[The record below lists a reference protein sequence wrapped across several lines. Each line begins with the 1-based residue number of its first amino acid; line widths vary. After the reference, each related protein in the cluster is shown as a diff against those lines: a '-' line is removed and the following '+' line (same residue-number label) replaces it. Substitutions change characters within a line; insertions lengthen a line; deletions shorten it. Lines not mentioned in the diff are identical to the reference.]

1 LEIEGGNLVQAG
13 WKPGIS
19 KYAALLGILC
29 CLFWVGITGSNY
41 PALATVQGPEQII
54 LTWTDDP
61 ASTQTVTWLSPDT
74 TASQLQYMPAVDF
87 NGDFPNAS
95 IIEAQMSPFGSSN
108 YRYQAHITGLTAD
121 TSYVYRVGSAEAWS
135 ETLSFTTAADSDT
148 FSFLYLGDVQEG
160 YEEWEDLLDF
170 IKQNHPQIKF
180 SLLGGDLANNDNE
193 WGQFLTAA
201 SPYFSQ
207 VPMMPTLGNHDGYMY
222 LNFFS
227 LPGNG
232 PEGLKKEF
240 YSFDY
245 GNAHFV
251 VLNSGNNTSP
261 EAKEWLKTDLQN
273 TSQTW
278 KFAMFHYPAYPAFD
292 DNKTIDESI
301 CENWVPILE
310 ANGVDMVF
318 VGHQHQYMRT
328 YPIYQGE
335 TQTGVESYG
344 IVYIM
349 GNSGSKH
356 YGAGAGFPY
365 IDCQETGSNYQL
377 IEIEGEVLTLTS
389 RKANGE
395 LIEVYTIDKRKYPP
409 LLQSVSLN
417 PVIGQ
422 SIDISF
428 TDDPAWRGSISSIR
442 VGGIELNSDQY
453 TLSEGN
459 IHISAQVFKQAGNF
473 EIVVSAT
480 GYRDASVIQ
489 SILDNEGSAGCYS
502 LVSVDDDSYYS
513 RINQDGIHYMTVNPG
528 IGGFRYFTVSIDPI
542 IPHSGDET
550 VVFTHLRNGIQLAIN
565 ATRADFDQLHI
576 AQAGFNVKTGD
587 LIKVFIVD
595 VLTNEVDNNPVILQ

>member
-1 LEIEGGNLVQAG
+1 MQAG

-459 IHISAQVFKQAGNF
+459 IHISAQVFKQALKGIPRYSPFIQSLSKLNSVCRESQTSF
-473 EIVVSAT
+473 KGPLRFREAFLTASFSSL
-480 GYRDASVIQ
+480 RASVGSLMYLIAFFCH
-489 SILDNEGSAGCYS
+489 LDDCLKNSFMVSSLIFLIESLFLRKS
-502 LVSVDDDSYYS
+502 HSMLVSTSYM
-513 RINQDGIHYMTVNPG
+513 GIIHQNPAG
-528 IGGFRYFTVSIDPI
+528 KSGCVTYLPVQIR
-542 IPHSGDET
+542 IPHKY
-550 VVFTHLRNGIQLAIN
+550 R
-565 ATRADFDQLHI
+565 
-576 AQAGFNVKTGD
+576 K
-587 LIKVFIVD
+587 
-595 VLTNEVDNNPVILQ
+595 NPL